1 MTRLKQSRTLLKTAG
16 DDVVKYSVDRIEE
29 GFAVC
34 EAENGTFE
42 NIVLEKLP
50 EGVREG
56 DILLLT
62 EDGFSVL
69 TNETEERRKRI
80 AGLQKSIFTK
90 KKG

>member
-42 NIVLEKLP
+42 NIELAKLP

-90 KKG
+90 KQG